1 MRASLGSAV
10 RCGQMRRGST
20 ITSGEEDLTTLA
32 AGTMPL
38 PMQTLA
44 AIAECRPT
52 AMPGPTV
59 IMLPVWTWSPIR
71 LPNWDVVHR

>member
-1 MRASLGSAV
+1 
-10 RCGQMRRGST
+10 
-20 ITSGEEDLTTLA
+20 
-32 AGTMPL
+32 
-38 PMQTLA
+38 MQTLA

-59 IMLPVWTWSPIR
+59 IMLPVWTWSPIK